1 MLLYNAYTAGCIF
14 LVLMT
19 FLCLYRAY
27 VGPTVAD
34 RVISINVISTKA
46 VVIMVLV
53 SIIYHKEYFLD
64 IAMVYALIAFLS
76 TIGVAKYLQ
85 KGVLE

>member
-1 MLLYNAYTAGCIF
+1 MLIYAYTVGCLF
-14 LVLMT
+14 LVVLT

-27 VGPTVAD
+27 AGPTVAD
-34 RVISINVISTKA
+34 RVVSINVITTKTVA
-46 VVIMVLV
+46 IITLV
-53 SIIYHKEYFLD
+53 TFIYHKDYFLD
-64 IAMVYALIAFLS
+64 IALVYALIAFLA

>member
-1 MLLYNAYTAGCIF
+1 MLIYAFTISCLIF
-14 LVLMT
+14 VILT

-34 RVISINVISTKA
+34 RVISINVITTKT
-46 VVIMVLV
+46 VVIMTLISV
-53 SIIYHKEYFLD
+53 IYHKDYFLD
-64 IAMVYALIAFLS
+64 IALVYALIAFLA

>member
-1 MLLYNAYTAGCIF
+1 MLLTAFTVACIL
-14 LVLMT
+14 LVIMT

-46 VVIMVLV
+46 IVIMVLV
-53 SIIYHKEYFLD
+53 SIIFHKEYFLD
-64 IAMVYALIAFLS
+64 IALVYSLIAFLA
-76 TIGVAKYLQ
+76 TIAVAKYLQ
-85 KGVLE
+85 RGVLE

>member
-1 MLLYNAYTAGCIF
+1 MLLTVYTVGCIF
-14 LVLMT
+14 LVVLT

-34 RVISINVISTKA
+34 RVVSINVIGTKTVA
-46 VVIMVLV
+46 IITL
-53 SIIYHKEYFLD
+53 ITYIYHKEYFLD
-64 IAMVYALIAFLS
+64 IALVYALIAFLA

>member
-1 MLLYNAYTAGCIF
+1 MLMDSYTIGCII

-53 SIIYHKEYFLD
+53 SVVYHKEYFLD
-64 IAMVYALIAFLS
+64 IAIVYSLISFLA

>member
-1 MLLYNAYTAGCIF
+1 MLIFAFTASCIV
-14 LVLMT
+14 LVLMI

-46 VVIMVLV
+46 VAIMTLV
-53 SIIYHKEYFLD
+53 SIVFHKEYFLD
-64 IAMVYALIAFLS
+64 IALVYALISFLA

>member
-1 MLLYNAYTAGCIF
+1 MLIYAYTAGCLF
-14 LVLMT
+14 LVVLT

-34 RVISINVISTKA
+34 RVVSINVITTKT
-46 VVIMVLV
+46 VVIITLV
-53 SIIYHKEYFLD
+53 TLIYHKEYFLD
-64 IAMVYALIAFLS
+64 IALVYALIAFLA
-76 TIGVAKYLQ
+76 TIGVAKYLE